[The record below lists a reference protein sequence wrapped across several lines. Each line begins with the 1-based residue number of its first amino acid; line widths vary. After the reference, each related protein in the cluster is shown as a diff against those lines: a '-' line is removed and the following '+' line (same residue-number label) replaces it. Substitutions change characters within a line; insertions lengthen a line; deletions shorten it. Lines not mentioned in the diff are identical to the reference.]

1 MTYYAKRVDSNQKEI
16 VKVFKDLGCSVFDTS
31 RIGQGFPDLVI
42 GKNQKTVLV
51 EIKSSDKAAYTTAQN
66 LFMMNWRGSTV
77 VRIND
82 IDGVIRL
89 VKLLDNVNH

>member
-51 EIKSSDKAAYTTAQN
+51 EIKSSDKAVYTSAQN

-77 VRIND
+77 VRISD

>member
-31 RIGQGFPDLVI
+31 RLGQGFPDLVI

-51 EIKSSDKAAYTTAQN
+51 EIKKDDKAKFTAAQD

>member
-51 EIKSSDKAAYTTAQN
+51 EIKSSDKAVYTSAQN
-66 LFMMNWRGSTV
+66 LFMMNWKGSTV
-77 VRIND
+77 VRISD

>member
-51 EIKSSDKAAYTTAQN
+51 EIKSSTSAKYSAAQD

-82 IDGVIRL
+82 IDGAIRL